1 MWAMIY
7 SLIGWLA
14 RRNEGVKT
22 IEAEL
27 ERALFEAGGISQA
40 NYGFLQK
47 VCPSVTLAER
57 RASMLTLLCA

>member
-1 MWAMIY
+1 MSMDVY
-7 SLIGWLA
+7 SWIGWVA

-47 VCPSVTLAER
+47 VCVSVTLAER
-57 RASMLTLLCA
+57 KALTPTLLCA